1 MQIQPGASLLRWRA
15 VRREHHPF
23 WVQRIVNQASLRWA
37 EHFLVPQ
44 FDAVGKEPRFAGARY
59 IVLIGPNIRV
69 GDHFHAY
76 GAPHAP
82 VSLAVNPYDGGNGEG
97 EIVFGDYCVVST
109 GARIRSALSVHIGD
123 NTMLAE
129 NCFITDADWH
139 DSYHRIFPG
148 KRAPVRIG
156 NNVWLGD
163 SVTVCKGVTIGDN
176 AIIGARSV
184 VTRDIPANTI
194 AAGNP
199 AKPIA
204 ELDPAQP
211 GSRRE
216 HLFAPGGLPY
226 DDFKAL
232 HDRQRL
238 GSNTLAAWLRT
249 LVWPGKHD

>member
-1 MQIQPGASLLRWRA
+1 LRP

-23 WVQRIVNQASLRWA
+23 WVQGIVNRLSLAYA
-37 EHFLVPQ
+37 EHFLLPQ

-59 IVLIGPNIRV
+59 ILLLGPNIRV

-82 VSLAVNPYDGGNGEG
+82 VSFAVNPYDGGSGEG
-97 EIVFGDYCVVST
+97 EIVVGHWCVVST
-109 GARIRSALSVHIGD
+109 GVRIRSALSVRIGD
-123 NTMLAE
+123 NVMFAE
-129 NCFITDADWH
+129 NCFVTDADWH

-163 SVTVCKGVTIGDN
+163 SVTVCKGVTIGEN
-176 AIIGARSV
+176 SIVGARSV

-199 AKPIA
+199 AKVVG
-204 ELDPAQP
+204 ELDPTQP
-211 GSRRE
+211 SSRRE
-216 HLFAPGGLPY
+216 HLFNPAGLPY

-232 HDRQRL
+232 HDRTRL
-238 GSNTLAAWLRT
+238 GSNGLAQWLRT
-249 LVWPGKHD
+249 LVWPTNRD